1 MAQNLRAVLT
11 RKIQNRLDK
20 GRLHFIVL
28 IGLSG
33 SAQLRPYYVEIIR
46 ELRGIAKPDYFL
58 LLAPSVRVLSTRAA
72 SCRWRYRNQRAIV
85 PVNDNVMTWTGNM
98 GDLLSTKSAKTLT
111 SWMKK
116 ATGKR
121 CA

>member
-33 SAQLRPYYVEIIR
+33 SAQLRPYVEIIR
-46 ELRGIAKPDYFL
+46 ELRGIAKLDYFL

-72 SCRWRYRNQRAIV
+72 SCRWRYRNRRAIV
-85 PVNDNVMTWTGNM
+85 SVNDNVMTWTDNM
-98 GDLLSTKSAKTLT
+98 GDLLSTKSAKMLT

-116 ATGKR
+116 ATDKR